1 MLATGM
7 FAKDDEASRVL
18 QELVDLRYTAHQLRF
33 AFIVLLDLDATPVT
47 LYNAFEKPML
57 KDFLD
62 RGLALPTAREELQRS
77 LRVAAAA
84 QDRPDALAF

>member
-7 FAKDDEASRVL
+7 FAKDGEASRVL

-33 AFIVLLDLDATPVT
+33 AFVAPLDLDATPVT
-47 LYNAFEKPML
+47 LHNKFEKHLP

-62 RGLALPTAREELQRS
+62 RGLAFTAAREEWQRS
-77 LRVAAAA
+77 LRMAAAA
-84 QDRPDALAF
+84 QDRPEVLN